1 VPLHRVPAHRKR
13 GESRG
18 RGGEVKEANMATTI
32 TKTETLVGKRIRR
45 REDPRLITGTATYVE
60 DIKMPGM
67 HYAAIVRSPHAAA
80 RIRSINI
87 KAAQQAPG
95 VAAVF
100 TGKDTEGVGP
110 VPCGASLPGLRVPK
124 HTILATDRVYFVG
137 HPVAVVVATDRYL
150 ARDAADLIEVDYEV
164 LPAVADPEKAL
175 EKGAPAVH
183 PEWPDNIAF
192 TYEQVGGDV
201 DKAFAEADVVVK
213 QRIISQRLIPN
224 AMETRGVVA
233 EWRAADRSLNLY
245 TSTQIPH
252 LVRTLV
258 AGMLGIEENRMRV
271 VMPEVGGG
279 FGSKLNVYAEEALM
293 GFVAMKINKPVKWIE
308 SRRENFLTTI
318 HGRGHVDYYEVAAKK
333 DGTILGIKLKIIQD
347 LGAYH
352 QLLTPAIPTLSV
364 LMMPG
369 LYRTQNVKADI
380 VGVFTNCV
388 PTDAYRG
395 AGRPEATHGIER
407 MVDILA
413 DELGMDPAEIRFKN
427 FVKNEEF
434 PFPTAT
440 GLVYDSG
447 NYAAPLE
454 KALGIVEYTKLRE
467 EQAEARKQGKLMGI
481 GISTY
486 GEICAI
492 GPSPATPAGG
502 WESATVKIEPSGKV
516 TVLTGAAPHGQGEE
530 TTFAQVAADELG
542 VNIDDI
548 LVLRGDTA
556 IVQYGIG
563 TFGSRGTAIG
573 GTALYF
579 ALQDLKAKIK
589 KFGAMMLESDD
600 VTYANGQV
608 ICNKTGKTK
617 SLAEIAAATYRAMK
631 LPPNTEPGLVST
643 HFWEPPNFTFPFGAH
658 IVVTDIDRDTGQV
671 KVRRY
676 VAVDDC
682 GNILNPL
689 IVDGQVH
696 GGVAQG
702 LGQALWEQAVYDENG
717 QLLTGEYTDY
727 VMPRA
732 HMLPWI
738 ESSHTVTPSPVNPL
752 GVKGVGEAG
761 TIGCSPAVVNSV
773 VDALSHMGVRH
784 IDMPLT
790 PEKIWKIVSGGKN

>member
-1 VPLHRVPAHRKR
+1 
-13 GESRG
+13 
-18 RGGEVKEANMATTI
+18 MATT
-32 TKTETLVGKRIRR
+32 TLKPETLVGKRIRR
-45 REDPRLITGTATYVE
+45 REDPRLITGTAVYVD

-67 HYAAIVRSPHAAA
+67 HHACIVRSPHAAA
-80 RIRSINI
+80 RIKSLNPQ
-87 KAAQQAPG
+87 AALARPG

-100 TGKDTEGVGP
+100 TGADVKHLGP
-110 VPCGASLPGLRVPK
+110 VPCGASLPGLRVP
-124 HTILATDRVYFVG
+124 HHHLLAQDRVYYAG
-137 HPVAVVVATDRYL
+137 HPIAVVVATDRYI
-150 ARDAADLIEVDYEV
+150 AADAADLVEVDYEP

-175 EKGAPAVH
+175 ADGAPAVH
-183 PEWPDNIAF
+183 PQWPDNIAF
-192 TYEQVGGDV
+192 QFHQEGGNTEQ
-201 DKAFAEADVVVK
+201 AFRDAGVVVK
-213 QRIISQRLIPN
+213 QRITSQRLIPV

-233 EWRAADRSLNLY
+233 DWRAGEKSLTLY
-245 TSTQIPH
+245 SSTQIPH
-252 LVRTLV
+252 LMRSLV
-258 AGMLGIEENRMRV
+258 AGILGMPENHLRV
-271 VMPEVGGG
+271 ITPEVGGG

-293 GFVAMKINKPVKWIE
+293 AFVATRIHHPVKWIE

-318 HGRGHVDYYEVAAKK
+318 HGRGHVDYFELAATR
-333 DGTILGIKLKIIQD
+333 DGVMLGLKLKLIQD

-369 LYRTQNVKADI
+369 LYHFKNITADI

-413 DELGMDPAEIRFKN
+413 RELSMDPAEIRLKN
-427 FVKNEEF
+427 FVPSDEF
-434 PFPTAT
+434 PYSTAT
-440 GLVYDSG
+440 GLQYDSG
-447 NYAAPLE
+447 NYAAPLKE
-454 KALGIVEYTKLRE
+454 ALAQVDYAGLLQ
-467 EQAEARKQGKLMGI
+467 EQKRARADGRLMGI

-502 WESATVKIEPSGKV
+502 WESATVKIEPSGQV
-516 TVLTGAAPHGQGEE
+516 TVMTGASPHGQGEE
-530 TTFAQVAADELG
+530 TTFAQIVADELG
-542 VNIDDI
+542 VDIDDV
-548 LVLRGDTA
+548 LVVHGDTSV
-556 IVQYGIG
+556 VQYGIG

-573 GTALYF
+573 GTALYY
-579 ALQDLKAKIK
+579 ALQDLKAKVK
-589 KFGAMMLESDD
+589 KFGAVLLESDD
-600 VTYANGQV
+600 VVLSGGVCTCQR
-608 ICNKTGKTK
+608 TGNTV
-617 SLAEIAAATYRAMK
+617 SFAQIAGAAYRALK

-658 IVVTDIDRDTGQV
+658 IVVSEVDRETGAIEI
-671 KVRRY
+671 RRY

-682 GNILNPL
+682 GKIINPL

-717 QLLTGEYTDY
+717 QLLTGELTDY
-727 VMPRA
+727 AIPKA
-732 HMLPWI
+732 HLMPWI
-738 ESSHTVTPSPVNPL
+738 ESSHTETPSPVNPL

-773 VDALSHMGVRH
+773 VAAVSPLGVRH

-790 PEKIWKIVSGGKN
+790 PEKIWKLIQQGGQA

>member
-1 VPLHRVPAHRKR
+1 
-13 GESRG
+13 
-18 RGGEVKEANMATTI
+18 MATTT
-32 TKTETLVGKRIRR
+32 TKPETLVGKRIRR
-45 REDPRLITGTATYVE
+45 REDPRLITGSATYVE

-67 HYAAIVRSPHAAA
+67 HYAVIVRSPHAAA
-80 RIRSINI
+80 KIRSIDTK
-87 KAAQQAPG
+87 KAAAAKS
-95 VAAVF
+95 VVAVF

-110 VPCGASLPGLRVPK
+110 VPCGASLPDLRVP
-124 HTILATDRVYFVG
+124 HHHILATDRVYFVG

-150 ARDAADLIEVDYEV
+150 ARDAADLVEVDYQV

-175 EKGAPAVH
+175 AKGAPAVH

-192 TYEQVGGDV
+192 NFHQDGGDYA
-201 DKAFAEADVVVK
+201 KAAAEADVVVK
-213 QRIISQRLIPN
+213 QRITSQRLIPT

-233 EWRAADRSLNLY
+233 EWRAADRQLNLY
-245 TSTQIPH
+245 SSTQIPH
-252 LVRTLV
+252 LLRTLL
-258 AGMLGIEENRMRV
+258 AMMLGLEENRLRV
-271 VMPEVGGG
+271 VTPEVGGG

-308 SRRENFLTTI
+308 TRRENFLTTI
-318 HGRGHVDYYEVAAKK
+318 HGRGHVDYYEIAAKN

-369 LYRTQNVKADI
+369 LYRTKNITADV

-413 DELGMDPAEIRFKN
+413 AKLNMDPAEIRLKN
-427 FVKNEEF
+427 FVLNEEF

-440 GLVYDSG
+440 GLIYDSG
-447 NYAAPLE
+447 DYAAPLK
-454 KALGIVEYTKLRE
+454 KALGIVDYRKLRM
-467 EQAEARKQGKLMGI
+467 EQAESRKQGKLMGI
-481 GISTY
+481 GIATY
-486 GEICAI
+486 GEICAF

-502 WESATVKIEPSGKV
+502 WESATVKIDPSGKV
-516 TVLTGAAPHGQGEE
+516 TVLTGASPHGQGEE
-530 TTFAQVAADELG
+530 TTFAQIAADELG
-542 VNIDDI
+542 VDIDDI
-548 LVLRGDTA
+548 LVLHGDTA

-563 TFGSRGTAIG
+563 TFGSRGTAVG
-573 GTALYF
+573 GTAVYF

-589 KFGAMMLESDD
+589 KYGAMLLGSDD
-600 VTYANGQV
+600 VSFSGGQV
-608 ICNKTGKTK
+608 TCNKTGSTK
-617 SLAEIAAATYRAMK
+617 SLQEIAGATYRAMQ
-631 LPPNTEPGLVST
+631 LPPNTEPGLQAT
-643 HFWEPPNFTFPFGAH
+643 TFWEPPNFTFPFGAH
-658 IVVTDIDRDTGQV
+658 IVITDVERDTGAISI
-671 KVRRY
+671 RRY

-702 LGQALWEQAVYDENG
+702 IGQALWEQAVYDDNG
-717 QLLTGEYTDY
+717 QLLTGELTDY
-727 VMPRA
+727 VLPKA
-732 HMLPWI
+732 HMMPWI
-738 ESSHTVTPSPVNPL
+738 ESSHTITPSPVNPL
-752 GVKGVGEAG
+752 GVKGIGEAG

-773 VDALSHMGVRH
+773 VDALSPLGVQH
-784 IDMPLT
+784 IDMPMT
-790 PEKIWKIVSGGKN
+790 PEKIWKLVKGGAA